1 MKNQEYAD
9 YYDISKGM
17 QQVDYPAY
25 TLWRL
30 STAHRI
36 GKAVKLTLAV
46 DNLFNYSPRY
56 YYLNAP
62 VTDGINLQAG
72 ISVDVDRL
80 F

>member
-36 GKAVKLTLAV
+36 GKAVLGTSIEIL
-46 DNLFNYSPRY
+46 DDRPRY

>member
-1 MKNQEYAD
+1 MPILYLNLFAQFLLKESLNY
-9 YYDISKGM
+9 
-17 QQVDYPAY
+17 
-25 TLWRL
+25 
-30 STAHRI
+30 RI

-46 DNLFNYSPRY
+46 DNLFNYRPRY